1 MAMAPPLTFTLAV
14 SRPSS
19 LTTHSDWAAKA
30 SLDSIRSR
38 SATVQPAFSSAFF
51 EAGIGPVPMID
62 GSTPAVAQEAMRA
75 RGSRPRA
82 LASSADISTR
92 AAAPSLMPEALAA
105 VTEPSLTKAGF
116 SFSIAS
122 MVAPWRMYSS

>member
-1 MAMAPPLTFTLAV
+1 
-14 SRPSS
+14 
-19 LTTHSDWAAKA
+19 
-30 SLDSIRSR
+30 
-38 SATVQPAFSSAFF
+38 
-51 EAGIGPVPMID
+51 MID

-75 RGSRPRA
+75 SGSRPRA

-116 SFSIAS
+116 NFSIAS
-122 MVAPWRMYSS
+122 MVAPWRIYSS